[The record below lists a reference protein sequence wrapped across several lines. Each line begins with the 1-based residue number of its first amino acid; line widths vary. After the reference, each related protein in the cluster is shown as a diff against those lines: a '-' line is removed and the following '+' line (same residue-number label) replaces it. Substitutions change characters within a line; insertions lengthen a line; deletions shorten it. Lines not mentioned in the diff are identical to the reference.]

1 MTPLPSSIASGSPSV
16 TCQIPRAFCCL
27 PALALAAILSVGGVA
42 QAADTY
48 FWGGGSNDIANDTPI
63 PLATNTLTGNWSTTT
78 KNWADSIFS
87 PNTYSAWS
95 NGSIASF
102 GYFASGTGPR
112 VKMETDITVG
122 GMVFQANYFLDPTNV
137 STPVNLTV
145 NGPVDVYGAS
155 STSVSMSAGVQLAG
169 SSTLWKRGAG
179 EFAVRGNSSAFTGD
193 VLISEGS
200 IFVDNTGGSGVL
212 TGVTDLAVA
221 GSLVGKALSSA
232 AAPFLNWRFNAS
244 TNLSTDLAITLS
256 GGGTFRPNSQAT
268 GVSHTLGK
276 IILEGAGILSEQSAS
291 ANAVTITLGDATQGL
306 TQGADGRGTLHVR
319 PYDAA
324 GTMKT
329 TYKVANLGS
338 LSADTLL
345 PWVTTSRAEFMKLD
359 SATGNALTTVTAT
372 DADNDAANWAGLYNS
387 GSNIRVTN
395 TTLSNS
401 LTGATTINSLGLNA
415 ASTLNLGGNTLNVA
429 SGGVAIQSASGT
441 VLITNGTLT
450 TGADVLYLGT
460 GTDNAANFQARMDAV
475 ISGDFDVVKSGYA
488 TLYLQGSNSNTY
500 TGDTYVN
507 YGPLYLE
514 KTGTA
519 VAVPGDLVVRDGAA
533 VYVRATANATNSQL
547 GASSSVTLGNSYVN
561 IAANALM
568 AVGGKLT
575 LNNSFVD
582 VVYNNTATNMLRLTG
597 AGTGFEFN
605 GGVVQHNAT
614 IDGTMSILT
623 DVSYGA
629 ASATQARF
637 ETVATNGSKL
647 NVALNWGANS
657 GTATRT
663 FDIADS
669 GTLAAGQAEM
679 RVDASLVNGGSGTTA
694 GALRKTGSGVL
705 QLVASN
711 SYTGGTT
718 VEAGTL
724 QISTLSSAAQS
735 NLSGVVSGST
745 LTFLEPIAGDF
756 VPGQILNFNG
766 TERVIL
772 SVVDDYRVAVNAN
785 PTAGLYSNTIT
796 SSNFTRTGSIQ
807 GNVDVKGGTLQ
818 LDNVA
823 NTVGGS
829 VTVSNGGTLS
839 GIGTI
844 AGATTIGGTHS
855 PGNSPGVQT
864 FSSDLSYADT
874 AQFKWELISN
884 ADTVRG
890 TDFDGVDVGGNLS
903 ITDGAKIN
911 LVLDSTGSV
920 TDFTD
925 SFWTSDQSWLVFDL
939 TGAGSTTGNFTVG
952 TISLDSLGNNYSGY
966 GSFSTSVVSNDVYLE
981 WTAVPEPSTYAL
993 LALSAA
999 AIGGYTLRR
1008 RRR

>member
-1 MTPLPSSIASGSPSV
+1 
-16 TCQIPRAFCCL
+16 
-27 PALALAAILSVGGVA
+27 
-42 QAADTY
+42 
-48 FWGGGSNDIANDTPI
+48 
-63 PLATNTLTGNWSTTT
+63 
-78 KNWADSIFS
+78 
-87 PNTYSAWS
+87 
-95 NGSIASF
+95 
-102 GYFASGTGPR
+102 
-112 VKMETDITVG
+112 
-122 GMVFQANYFLDPTNV
+122 
-137 STPVNLTV
+137 
-145 NGPVDVYGAS
+145 
-155 STSVSMSAGVQLAG
+155 
-169 SSTLWKRGAG
+169 
-179 EFAVRGNSSAFTGD
+179 
-193 VLISEGS
+193 
-200 IFVDNTGGSGVL
+200 
-212 TGVTDLAVA
+212 
-221 GSLVGKALSSA
+221 
-232 AAPFLNWRFNAS
+232 
-244 TNLSTDLAITLS
+244 
-256 GGGTFRPNSQAT
+256 
-268 GVSHTLGK
+268 
-276 IILEGAGILSEQSAS
+276 
-291 ANAVTITLGDATQGL
+291 
-306 TQGADGRGTLHVR
+306 
-319 PYDAA
+319 
-324 GTMKT
+324 
-329 TYKVANLGS
+329 
-338 LSADTLL
+338 
-345 PWVTTSRAEFMKLD
+345 MKLD

-475 ISGDFDVVKSGYA
+475 ISGDVDVVKSGYA

-533 VYVRATANATNSQL
+533 LYVRATANATNSQL

-575 LNNSFVD
+575 LNNSFVE
-582 VVYNNTATNMLRLTG
+582 VIYNNTATNMLRLTG

-629 ASATQARF
+629 ASTTQARF
-637 ETVATNGSKL
+637 ETMATNGSKL
-647 NVALNWGANS
+647 NVALNWGGDS

-864 FSSDLSYADT
+864 FDSDLSYEAT
-874 AQFKWELISN
+874 AQFNWELISN
-884 ADTVRG
+884 ADNVRG
-890 TDFDGVDVGGNLS
+890 TDFDGVNVGGNLS

-911 LVLDSTGSV
+911 LVLNSTGSS
-920 TDFTD
+920 TDFAD

-952 TISLDSLGNNYSGY
+952 TISLDSVGNSYLSY
-966 GSFSTSVVSNDVYLE
+966 GSFSTSVVSSDVYLN

-993 LALSAA
+993 LALGAA
-999 AIGGYTLRR
+999 AIGGYSLRR